1 MDEHSES
8 KENDKNENQMK
19 KKKKLVVKPM
29 TIITYILLTYPTCA
43 DDPNVILV
51 SCGLENV

>member
-19 KKKKLVVKPM
+19 KKKK
-29 TIITYILLTYPTCA
+29 TGGETNDYNYIYFVDL
-43 DDPNVILV
+43 PNM
-51 SCGLENV
+51 C